1 MELTAGMRLKSL
13 VCLTEI
19 IVVKAP
25 EGDVNVT
32 CGGTPMFDP
41 ANEEGSSEK
50 AAEKASEMAESAK
63 NGTLLGKRYVNEDE
77 TLEVLCTKAGDG
89 SLGIEDNLLKE
100 KEAKSLPASD

>member
-41 ANEEGSSEK
+41 ANEANEEGS
-50 AAEKASEMAESAK
+50 AEKAGEISESAK

>member
-32 CGGTPMFDP
+32 CGGTPMSDP

-50 AAEKASEMAESAK
+50 AGEMAESAK
-63 NGTLLGKRYVNEDE
+63 SGTLLGKRSVNEDE

-89 SLGIEDNLLKE
+89 SLGIGDNLLKE